1 MSASLREQDVLGA
14 QQSEIADVG
23 YHAQDRTIHSRALA
37 RVPFGLSDGGR
48 LALTTEFHRADQ
60 ILRTHIR

>member
-1 MSASLREQDVLGA
+1 MLGA
-14 QQSEIADVG
+14 QQSENADVG
-23 YHAQDRTIHSRALA
+23 NDGQDRTIHFRALA

-48 LALTTEFHRADQ
+48 LALTTEFHRTDQ